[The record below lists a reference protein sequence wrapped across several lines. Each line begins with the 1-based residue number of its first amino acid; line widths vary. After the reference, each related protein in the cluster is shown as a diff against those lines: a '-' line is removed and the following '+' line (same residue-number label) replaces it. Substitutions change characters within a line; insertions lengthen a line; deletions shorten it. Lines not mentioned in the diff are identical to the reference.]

1 VAEHLQDLEGQ
12 LQGLQAAW
20 TQRQQCLEE
29 SWSLQKLQQG
39 LEQAEAWLASW
50 EGLLLEPSCGV
61 SEGSA

>member
-29 SWSLQKLQQG
+29 SWSLQKL
-39 LEQAEAWLASW
+39 EQAEAWLASR